1 MNVRLT
7 GSAETELEAIVDYIA
22 ATNPERAMRLLSEL
36 RAACEGLSDMP
47 ERFQLV
53 PRYEEARIRRRVHG
67 DYLIFYRVAPEA
79 VDILHILHG
88 AMDYERLLFPD

>member
-1 MNVRLT
+1 MIVRFT
-7 GSAETELEAIVDYIA
+7 QSAETELEAIMVYIA
-22 ATNPERAMRLLSEL
+22 ASNPERALRLFLEL

-47 ERFQLV
+47 ERFPLV
-53 PRYEEARIRRRVHG
+53 PRYDEAMIRRRVHG
-67 DYLIFYRVAPEA
+67 DYLIFYRVGSEA